1 MWRESA
7 ERNNGHRERRAAF
20 ASRPGRLLT
29 LAVELLGDSGH
40 AGVSSY
46 FLLELEIPSWLGKDD
61 EVGAHIKKR
70 RPPRLIQGWAG
81 AAPLSTAVDIR
92 PGRAG

>member
-7 ERNNGHRERRAAF
+7 ERNNGHRERRPAF

-29 LAVELLGDSGH
+29 LAVEFVGKNSKH
-40 AGVSSY
+40 AEISSY

-61 EVGAHIKKR
+61 EVGAHKKR
-70 RPPRLIQGWAG
+70 E
-81 AAPLSTAVDIR
+81 DR
-92 PGRAG
+92 PG